1 MNTGEGESSNKQDIK
16 KGLDT
21 TPYFLPVYI
30 VLQTHWT
37 LLTYMF
43 GNNCMDSVQCNSL
56 PFLNQLTL
64 YTAKL
69 ADFSIFVLVI
79 YIWYE

>member
-1 MNTGEGESSNKQDIK
+1 
-16 KGLDT
+16 
-21 TPYFLPVYI
+21 
-30 VLQTHWT
+30 
-37 LLTYMF
+37 MF
-43 GNNCMDSVQCNSL
+43 GNNCTDSVQCNSL
-56 PFLNQLTL
+56 PFLNQLIL

>member
-1 MNTGEGESSNKQDIK
+1 
-16 KGLDT
+16 
-21 TPYFLPVYI
+21 
-30 VLQTHWT
+30 
-37 LLTYMF
+37 MF
-43 GNNCMDSVQCNSL
+43 GNNCTDSVQCNSL